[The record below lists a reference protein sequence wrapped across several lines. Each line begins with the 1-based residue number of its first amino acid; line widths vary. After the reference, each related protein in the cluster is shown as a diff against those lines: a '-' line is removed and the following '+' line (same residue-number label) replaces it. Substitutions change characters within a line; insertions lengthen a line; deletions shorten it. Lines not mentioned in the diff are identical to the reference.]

1 MLRRTAAP
9 ITLFGSAMNPA
20 LSRYDFDDYALL
32 LGRIGI
38 ACLFLPSGLS
48 KLVHF
53 TAFAH
58 SLAAK
63 TLPFGVPLPLPILL
77 AIVAV
82 TIAVV
87 GPLLILLGTQTRWVS
102 LVMIAFVVMASLTT
116 HRYWEMQG
124 AMRQA
129 NQVNFYK
136 NLGLMG
142 GFLFLYVS
150 GPGALS
156 WDAVRQRLLRGVE
169 FGRGAAI
176 RR

>member
-1 MLRRTAAP
+1 
-9 ITLFGSAMNPA
+9 MNSA
-20 LSRYDFDDYALL
+20 LSRYDSDDYVLL

-63 TLPFGVPLPLPILL
+63 TLPFGVPLPLPFLL
-77 AIVAV
+77 AAVAV
-82 TIAVV
+82 TIEVV

-102 LVMIAFVVMASLTT
+102 IAMIAFVAMASLTT

-136 NLGLMG
+136 NIALIG

-156 WDAVRQRLLRGVE
+156 WDAARQRILRGVDW
-169 FGRGAAI
+169 GRGAAA

>member
-1 MLRRTAAP
+1 
-9 ITLFGSAMNPA
+9 MN
-20 LSRYDFDDYALL
+20 STRYDFDDYVLL
-32 LGRIGI
+32 IGRVGI

-63 TLPFGVPLPLPILL
+63 TLPLGVPLPLPLAL
-77 AIVAV
+77 AILAV
-82 TIAVV
+82 IVEVV
-87 GPLLILLGTQTRWVS
+87 GPLLILLGTQTRWMS
-102 LVMIAFVVMASLTT
+102 LLMAAFVVMASLTT

-124 AMRQA
+124 ALRQA

-136 NLGLMG
+136 NVALIG
-142 GFLFLYVS
+142 GFLFLYVR

-156 WDAVRQRLLRGVE
+156 WDALRDRPVH
-169 FGRGAAI
+169 RGA
-176 RR
+176 RMSPSR